1 LRLKFLKSFQHSG
14 IQRLMKDANGGIAP
28 TVLLVED
35 DDQVRAF
42 VRSLL
47 TNHGYKVVEARTGA
61 EGAKVA
67 EEMNYKLDLLL
78 TDMLLPE
85 LSGSD
90 LAEQLLAR
98 RPGLKILF
106 ITGYVEGDI
115 VQRCITELGASF
127 LDKPFAPSVLLQRVR
142 DAIGTAGVRA

>member
-1 LRLKFLKSFQHSG
+1 MTDPQGRT
-14 IQRLMKDANGGIAP
+14 AP

-35 DDQVRAF
+35 DEQVRAF

-47 TNHGYKVVEARTGA
+47 SNDGYKIVEARTGA
-61 EGAKVA
+61 EGAKIA
-67 EEMNYKLDLLL
+67 EEMNYDIDLLL

-90 LAEQLLAR
+90 LAEQIAAR

-106 ITGYVEGDI
+106 MTGYVEGDI

-142 DAIGTAGVRA
+142 DAIGEAKVRA

>member
-1 LRLKFLKSFQHSG
+1 MTDPQGRT
-14 IQRLMKDANGGIAP
+14 AP

-35 DDQVRAF
+35 DEQVWAF

-47 TNHGYKVVEARTGA
+47 SNDGYKIVEARTGA
-61 EGAKVA
+61 EGAKIA
-67 EEMNYKLDLLL
+67 EEMNYDIDLLL

-90 LAEQLLAR
+90 LAEQIAAR
-98 RPGLKILF
+98 RPELKILF
-106 ITGYVEGDI
+106 MTGYVEGDI

-142 DAIGTAGVRA
+142 DAIGEAKVRA